1 MLAVSGLKECPG
13 IIDYDVFLDQDLCCV
28 TAETMTALSKL
39 QGRLPMPP
47 LSKKDMEEAQKI
59 LKAREDTKRM
69 RSSMMHWLH
78 SKGWKNEF
86 DRLPMGMKKDYMK
99 FWLY

>member
-13 IIDYDVFLDQDLCCV
+13 IIDYAEFLDQELCFV
-28 TAETMTALSKL
+28 TAETMTPLSKL
-39 QGRLPMPP
+39 QGRMPMPQ

-69 RSSMMHWLH
+69 RSSMMHWLDRQ
-78 SKGWKNEF
+78 GWKNQY
-86 DRLPMGMKKDYMK
+86 DRLPMGMKKGYME
-99 FWLY
+99 FWLH